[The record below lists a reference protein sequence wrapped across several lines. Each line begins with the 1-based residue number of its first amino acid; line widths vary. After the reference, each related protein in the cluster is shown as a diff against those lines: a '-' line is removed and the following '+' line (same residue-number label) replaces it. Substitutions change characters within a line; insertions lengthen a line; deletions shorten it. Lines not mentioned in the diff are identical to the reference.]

1 MSGDRRDDDGAR
13 RAVELRARNKRTGLI
28 LATIALVFFVGMLV
42 KYTLLR

>member
-1 MSGDRRDDDGAR
+1 MSGDRRDDDGA